1 MCSGL
6 DYKLIAGKIDK
17 MARGRP
23 KKNKT
28 NQLTPK
34 DTDNPKNT
42 LEPYNYK
49 IDLSEAIKL
58 RYKNK
63 LTYEAIGKQFHCSA
77 QAVHELIQG
86 FLKGI
91 DDPGIIQSFEDIK
104 PEILSSVERK
114 LIENILD
121 SDKLKKANLNNVAYA
136 FTQIHQANRLQRGQA
151 TSITDDMSNII
162 DRIEQRYTKAID
174 VTPIPDNTNDNQ

>member
-1 MCSGL
+1 MV
-6 DYKLIAGKIDK
+6 
-17 MARGRP
+17 RGRP

-34 DTDNPKNT
+34 ETDNPENSPDK
-42 LEPYNYK
+42 YKCK

-58 RYKNK
+58 RYKNHLSYK
-63 LTYEAIGKQFHCSA
+63 EIGKQFHCSA

-91 DDPGIIQSFEDIK
+91 DDPEIIQSFETIK

-114 LIENILD
+114 LVENILD
-121 SDKLKKANLNNVAYA
+121 SGKLKKANLNNVAYA
-136 FTQIHQANRLQRGQA
+136 FTQIHQANRLQRNKP
-151 TSITDDMSNII
+151 TSIVDDMSSMI
-162 DRIEQRYTKAID
+162 DRIEQRYAKAID
-174 VTPIPDNTNDNQ
+174 VTPSNTSD